1 MKKLGRPTDA
11 PKTKKKKH
19 KKILINGYTLKGEN

>member
-1 MKKLGRPTDA
+1 MTCFVTEA
-11 PKTKKKKH
+11 SFFIMQKH